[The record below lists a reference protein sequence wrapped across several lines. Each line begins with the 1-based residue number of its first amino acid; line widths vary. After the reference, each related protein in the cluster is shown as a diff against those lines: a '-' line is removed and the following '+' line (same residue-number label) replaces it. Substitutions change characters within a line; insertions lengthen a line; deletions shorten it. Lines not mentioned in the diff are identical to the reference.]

1 MSGKIKGIALV
12 SSLPS
17 RLPFREVKARAIQYC
32 MKLEKQGLLDR
43 SDDWQALLDDIAADI
58 RSKNKNRQRRKKD
71 YEAMSFAFS
80 NSSDKKDALEEQIAS
95 YNKYISSAMDTM
107 QKQG

>member
-1 MSGKIKGIALV
+1 
-12 SSLPS
+12 
-17 RLPFREVKARAIQYC
+17 

>member
-1 MSGKIKGIALV
+1 
-12 SSLPS
+12 
-17 RLPFREVKARAIQYC
+17 

-71 YEAMSFAFS
+71 HEAMSVAFS
-80 NSSDKKDALEEQIAS
+80 NSSDKKGALEEQIAS

>member
-1 MSGKIKGIALV
+1 
-12 SSLPS
+12 
-17 RLPFREVKARAIQYC
+17 

-43 SDDWQALLDDIAADI
+43 NDDWQALLDDIAADI
-58 RSKNKNRQRRKKD
+58 RSKNKNRHRRKKD
-71 YEAMSFAFS
+71 YEAMSVAFS
-80 NSSDKKDALEEQIAS
+80 NSSDKKEALEEQIAS